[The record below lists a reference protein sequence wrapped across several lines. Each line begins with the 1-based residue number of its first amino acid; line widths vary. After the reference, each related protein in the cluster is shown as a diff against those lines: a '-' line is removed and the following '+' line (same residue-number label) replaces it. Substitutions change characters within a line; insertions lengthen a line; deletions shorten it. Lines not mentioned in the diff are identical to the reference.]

1 MENFVL
7 LKLKLWE
14 DFGQKIEAVLFNMV
28 DLDFQ
33 FPVLLIVKFGAPFI
47 LSMKSFMLENDI

>member
-33 FPVLLIVKFGAPFI
+33 FPVLLIVQFCVPFI